1 MTVSDGKS
9 PKNREKSLL
18 LEVSAML
25 SVANVHGKSLLMG
38 DGQAGYKEHISEE
51 LSVQPGISPHLCYM
65 RHTSCHL
72 RKSFIFIKQ
81 AFLNALRALFYL
93 ILT

>member
-1 MTVSDGKS
+1 MTLSDGKS

-25 SVANVHGKSLLMG
+25 SVANGHGKSLLMG

-51 LSVQPGISPHLCYM
+51 LSV
-65 RHTSCHL
+65 
-72 RKSFIFIKQ
+72 
-81 AFLNALRALFYL
+81 
-93 ILT
+93 